1 MFVFVS
7 NQSGGN
13 EKSCHS
19 NFKIHH
25 LDFLDFLHLLNFLP
39 LVCGQSIWFTLVLL
53 VNFFNLLQT
62 NSSPFTLLA
71 LKEKDQLLHSSLI
84 SYELKVILLVA
95 IQGIVVSATIV
106 CSGFPKDFLIA

>member
-1 MFVFVS
+1 MT
-7 NQSGGN
+7 
-13 EKSCHS
+13 
-19 NFKIHH
+19 
-25 LDFLDFLHLLNFLP
+25 P
-39 LVCGQSIWFTLVLL
+39 LVLL

-62 NSSPFTLLA
+62 NSSPSTLLA

-106 CSGFPKDFLIA
+106 CSGFPKDFPFA

>member
-25 LDFLDFLHLLNFLP
+25 LDFL
-39 LVCGQSIWFTLVLL
+39 
-53 VNFFNLLQT
+53 QT
-62 NSSPFTLLA
+62 NSSPSTLLA

-95 IQGIVVSATIV
+95 IQGIVVSAAIV
-106 CSGFPKDFLIA
+106 CSGFPKDFPIA